1 MRIMDPFGE
10 LTGRT
15 SELDA
20 LRREFER
27 VFGEGQ
33 RSARQPGFLPGR
45 SARNYPLINMA
56 EDQENVTIEAL
67 APGVDPEKISL
78 SIVRN
83 VLTISGEKPAPE
95 GVSREQFHRNE
106 RAAGRFVRTIE
117 LTTDVDPDKIQ
128 AKYTN
133 GLLVITMPKAEAAKP
148 RQIKV
153 SVA

>member
-1 MRIMDPFGE
+1 MRIMEPFGD
-10 LTGRT
+10 LSLRQQD
-15 SELDA
+15 LDV
-20 LRREFER
+20 LRRELER
-27 VFGEGQ
+27 VFGDGQ
-33 RSARQPGFLPGR
+33 RTPRQQGFLPGR
-45 SARNYPLINMA
+45 SARNYPLINLA
-56 EDQENVTIEAL
+56 EDKDNVVVEAL

-83 VLTISGEKPAPE
+83 VLTISGEKPAPA
-95 GVSREQFHRNE
+95 GVAREQFHRNE

-117 LTTDVDPDKIQ
+117 LTTDVDPNKIE

-153 SVA
+153 AVA